1 LLLALCLAPRI
12 GQASRGN
19 YVNRYSLD
27 DLPFKD
33 KDAPFWLLQQG
44 KSSAPAIKWI
54 CHRLTLAPVQRPYL
68 EKFTLDPVKKA
79 LTSCDGHVTQAMD
92 KLGADRSSLYRYIE
106 RLPKDLASPP

>member
-12 GQASRGN
+12 GRASRGN

-44 KSSAPAIKWI
+44 KSSAPAIKHAHVMDLSLSDPQGTHTSGGSLRFT
-54 CHRLTLAPVQRPYL
+54 HRDIVHTVLI
-68 EKFTLDPVKKA
+68 
-79 LTSCDGHVTQAMD
+79 
-92 KLGADRSSLYRYIE
+92 SL
-106 RLPKDLASPP
+106 S